1 MFRDD
6 FVWGVAASAYQTEG
20 RDVNDGA
27 GVSIWD
33 TFVRKGKM
41 LMDPM
46 RMLPAI

>member
-27 GVSIWD
+27 GISIWD
-33 TFVRKGKM
+33 TLLKKAGLRMV
-41 LMDPM
+41 LMQ
-46 RMLPAI
+46 MLPAI